1 MGGCLDLSISLVCYG
16 PRHTHPYLEQLLPAS
31 PHSPTRRQVDPSLAR
46 GHVSPRPSAICD
58 VASSSPLKPTTPA
71 VTVTGAGDAHGP
83 TAQDHHHHEKRED
96 KGEAEDSESA
106 AHHLCP
112 AGARIGNVEPFRL
125 WDADLCSSRR
135 PRPPAFM
142 SAMPVTLPVEP
153 DDPPPLFFYSPPPED
168 GAHLTHL
175 PIDPFHAVSPPKS
188 MLSQREHWR
197 EPGIAKVPLG
207 RSKSASPVR
216 WAGRSRTPGRR
227 R

>member
-1 MGGCLDLSISLVCYG
+1 MCYG
-16 PRHTHPYLEQLLPAS
+16 PRHTHPYLEQLLPSS
-31 PHSPTRRQVDPSLAR
+31 PHSPTRHVDPSLAR
-46 GHVSPRPSAICD
+46 GHVSPRPSAIRD
-58 VASSSPLKPTTPA
+58 VASSPLKKPTTPA
-71 VTVTGAGDAHGP
+71 VTVTGAGDAHAP
-83 TAQDHHHHEKRED
+83 TPHDHHHHERRGEG
-96 KGEAEDSESA
+96 KGEAEDPESA

-112 AGARIGNVEPFRL
+112 AGGRIGNIEPFRL

-135 PRPPAFM
+135 PRPRAFM
-142 SAMPVTLPVEP
+142 SAVPVTLPVEP

-168 GAHLTHL
+168 GAHLTHV

-197 EPGIAKVPLG
+197 EPGVAKVPLG

-216 WAGRSRTPGRR
+216 RAGRSRTPGRR